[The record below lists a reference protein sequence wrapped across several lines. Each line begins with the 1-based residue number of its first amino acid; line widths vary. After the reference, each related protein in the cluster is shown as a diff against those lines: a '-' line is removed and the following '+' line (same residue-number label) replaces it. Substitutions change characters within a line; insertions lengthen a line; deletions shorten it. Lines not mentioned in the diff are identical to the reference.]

1 VTSPFHAITQRFE
14 VAWCTKV
21 GSRLDIM
28 LLVYS
33 HAIQNGTGARLIPD
47 GTITSAHFVQ
57 TPDFIQ
63 ITGELR
69 ALTLT

>member
-1 VTSPFHAITQRFE
+1 
-14 VAWCTKV
+14 
-21 GSRLDIM
+21 M

-33 HAIQNGTGARLIPD
+33 RASQNGTGARLIPD
-47 GTITSAHFVQ
+47 GTITGAHFVQ

-63 ITGELR
+63 IAGERR